1 MMNVLL
7 VEDEI
12 TIREG
17 LRDTIPWKEN
27 GLHLCGEA
35 GDGLEALERI
45 AAGPV
50 PDLIITDIHMPKMNG
65 LDFIQAARATLPNV
79 EVIVL
84 SGYDDFQYAKKA
96 IQLGVNGY
104 VLKPCRTEELVQL
117 IVSTKMKITAIR
129 ETQTSMHSIQN
140 KWERSLPTVIE
151 QSLLR
156 WVRSPRQKLENRS
169 NQLEEWNSPIR
180 PTDLLAGI
188 IRVDDSSGN
197 RVFNKTDQELIRY
210 AAFNIIQETF
220 NPIFDHNVVVV
231 RDGNDFIWIANP
243 PKKQLSIQETK
254 LSLGRLKINLEQY
267 LRMSVSIGVGNL
279 VGSVDD
285 LHLSYEQAWKA
296 IETRFYS
303 GKGTIVLYSELAQNA
318 DGASSDATIFEDKS
332 MLKLE
337 QSILHHLRTM
347 KFEDALDQTE
357 VWLQQLHRGPLTDQ
371 SEVSLRATAFMLEL
385 QKLAQ
390 EQHVNALESNQRIV
404 DLIKQVP
411 NMETLEDLST
421 LVKKLIRSLVA
432 GLNSQVPT
440 HRTVQGALDIIH
452 AKYHTNLTL
461 DSVSKEVFVSNTYL
475 SSLFKQELG
484 INFLDYL
491 HQYRIEHAKSLL
503 RKNYKMYAVAKMVG
517 YQEERYFS
525 MTFKKWTGLTPTQFK
540 KNGGAN

>member
-17 LRDTIPWKEN
+17 IRDTIPWLEN
-27 GLHLCGEA
+27 GLQLCGEA

-45 AAGPV
+45 ANGPV

-65 LDFIQAARATLPNV
+65 LDFIQAARAALPNV

-117 IVSTKMKITAIR
+117 MVNTKMKINAIR

-156 WVRSPRQKLENRS
+156 WVRSPRQKLENRAG
-169 NQLEEWNSPIR
+169 QLEEWNSPIH
-180 PTDLLAGI
+180 PADLLVGI
-188 IRVDDSSGN
+188 IRIDASSGN
-197 RVFNKTDQELIRY
+197 RMFNKPDQELIRY
-210 AAFNIIQETF
+210 AAFNIIQETL
-220 NPIFDHNVVVV
+220 NPVYEQNVIVV
-231 RDGNDFIWIANP
+231 RDGNDYIWIANP
-243 PKKQLSIQETK
+243 PRKQLSIQETK
-254 LSLGRLKINLEQY
+254 LELGRLKINLEQY
-267 LRMSVSIGVGNL
+267 LRMSVSIGSGNL
-279 VGSVDD
+279 VGCIDD
-285 LHLSYEQAWKA
+285 LHISYEQAWKA

-303 GKGTIVLYSELAQNA
+303 GKGTIVLYSELTQNA
-318 DGASSDATIFEDKS
+318 NEASDATIFEDKS
-332 MLKLE
+332 MLELE

-357 VWLQQLHRGPLTDQ
+357 LWLQQLRRGPLVDQ
-371 SEVSLRATAFMLEL
+371 TEVSLRTTAFLLEL

-390 EQHVNALESNQRIV
+390 EQHVNPLESNGRMV

-432 GLNSQVPT
+432 GLTSQVPT